1 MSYKI
6 TVSAILLFFCFA
18 CMSVLGSKVEAVPIS
33 EQLVL
38 RIEAEGWGGAYPEDI
53 RKVLESTGREL
64 LKHIPPNKTIRI
76 HVVPSNT
83 VPQVDF
89 KRAVNGEYLVRLSVK
104 GRFWAQFAYQFGH
117 ELGHIVS
124 HYERINDNK
133 IGNDNKW
140 FEETVGEAAS
150 LFVLARMAETWKTDP
165 PYMHWKSFAP
175 ALRDYL
181 DKILKDTEIPV
192 ADKMPQWFSDNRP
205 ALKADPHLRV
215 RNRIVAI
222 HIFQMLERDPN
233 QWEAFRYMNLGR
245 PDPTNSFEGFL
256 DNWYFS
262 TPKNNKGFVKEVAD
276 LLGIKSK
283 LLSNHAK

>member
-1 MSYKI
+1 MSYK
-6 TVSAILLFFCFA
+6 TTLFTLLLFFCFA
-18 CMSVLGSKVEAVPIS
+18 SMGVLGSKVEANAIS
-33 EQLVL
+33 EQLVI
-38 RIEAEGWGGAYPEDI
+38 RVEAEGWGGASPEDI

-64 LKHIPPNKTIRI
+64 LKHIPQNKIIRI
-76 HVVPSNT
+76 HVVASDT

-89 KRAVNGEYLVRLSVK
+89 KRAANGEFTVRLAVK

-133 IGNDNKW
+133 IGNENKW
-140 FEETVGEAAS
+140 FEETVGEVAS

-165 PYMHWKSFAP
+165 PYVNWKSFAP

-181 DKILKDTEIPV
+181 DKILKDTEIPTIE
-192 ADKMPQWFSDNRP
+192 KMPQWFKDNRP
-205 ALKADPHLRV
+205 ALKADPHLRE

-222 HIFQMLERDPN
+222 HIFKMLERDPS
-233 QWEAFRYMNLGR
+233 QWEAFRYLNLGR
-245 PDPTNSFEGFL
+245 PDATNSFESFL

-262 TPKNNKGFVKEVAD
+262 APKSNKGFVKEVAD

-283 LLSNHAK
+283 LINDHAK